1 MPSTSTSNRVPIS
14 RKIRKKLAKQREIEL
29 EERKLSIYRRSCFQ
43 GAAIVRLSDLK
54 SDINFNRDTNNH
66 PNIARLEQLFNYH
79 GFLRLDEKY
88 HIPVM
93 IDTSEWEKRVK
104 WQDPKS
110 LAPEVPLPE
119 LEVAHGCH
127 LFVLDHEDVIA
138 AAEKRF
144 KELNVEE
151 PWCVV
156 DVYVTEAEEAC
167 DQRDEL
173 IRTLQESYSN
183 DRFPPDGRIYRKI
196 RSYQGYPHRQLSN
209 KAAENY
215 WWAVLESSPGSRK
228 GGRSR
233 KGGYLKSLLKH
244 KLLRERFDDLLPVD
258 GLWDD
263 MSIGVLHKLLAMKCD
278 EPIICYLRKIKDTFY
293 KLAGNDNNILAA
305 VDGGT
310 IRKIKSLA
318 PKVSKGDLEF
328 LETGMENK
336 DLFPAIVAPQVRD
349 RILHYLRSIDFPIP
363 TLETFFQDILYL
375 DVCQNVMRQLCI
387 NQPKR
392 KIKRRRNSEEE
403 DNQEEEEEEAEG
415 TSPTIDESLRSQY
428 NSLSESGLISSAHI
442 EVLLKRDLCDLW
454 RFSFQYAF
462 EMTTVKEHRRR
473 VPRKHVDV
481 ERAISLGLHERHN
494 SFDLA
499 DLRHHFLWLASN
511 RGFEVPANN
520 ESQLQPVELPR
531 AMPSDFPPDNEDVG
545 LERRSGKPFTDSVD
559 ADRFA
564 LSRESLRSVSNYQ
577 RVSAAFVRRSVFNAF
592 FAYFDAGIPDSPVL
606 SPRNVVAEPS
616 PDEIDVLL
624 ADTEAAWGAEAR
636 YHGIIADGE
645 FALPPYAGVSS
656 VPHIPMEDRTTYA
669 EWASWD
675 QYRIDPF

>member
-215 WWAVLESSPGSRK
+215 WWAVLESSPGI
-228 GGRSR
+228 
-233 KGGYLKSLLKH
+233 
-244 KLLRERFDDLLPVD
+244 D

-336 DLFPAIVAPQVRD
+336 DLFPAIVAP
-349 RILHYLRSIDFPIP
+349 
-363 TLETFFQDILYL
+363 
-375 DVCQNVMRQLCI
+375 
-387 NQPKR
+387 QPKR

>member
-1 MPSTSTSNRVPIS
+1 
-14 RKIRKKLAKQREIEL
+14 
-29 EERKLSIYRRSCFQ
+29 
-43 GAAIVRLSDLK
+43 
-54 SDINFNRDTNNH
+54 
-66 PNIARLEQLFNYH
+66 
-79 GFLRLDEKY
+79 
-88 HIPVM
+88 
-93 IDTSEWEKRVK
+93 
-104 WQDPKS
+104 
-110 LAPEVPLPE
+110 
-119 LEVAHGCH
+119 
-127 LFVLDHEDVIA
+127 
-138 AAEKRF
+138 
-144 KELNVEE
+144 
-151 PWCVV
+151 
-156 DVYVTEAEEAC
+156 
-167 DQRDEL
+167 
-173 IRTLQESYSN
+173 
-183 DRFPPDGRIYRKI
+183 
-196 RSYQGYPHRQLSN
+196 
-209 KAAENY
+209 
-215 WWAVLESSPGSRK
+215 
-228 GGRSR
+228 
-233 KGGYLKSLLKH
+233 
-244 KLLRERFDDLLPVD
+244 
-258 GLWDD
+258 
-263 MSIGVLHKLLAMKCD
+263 
-278 EPIICYLRKIKDTFY
+278 LRKIKDTFY
-293 KLAGNDNNILAA
+293 KLAGNDNDILAA

-310 IRKIKSLA
+310 IKKIKSLA

-336 DLFPAIVAPQVRD
+336 DLFPAIVAPQDRD
-349 RILHYLRSIDFPIP
+349 RILHYLRNIDFPIP

-403 DNQEEEEEEAEG
+403 DNQEEEEEEEAEG
-415 TSPTIDESLRSQY
+415 PAPTIDESLRSQY
-428 NSLSESGLISSAHI
+428 NSISEGGLISSAYI

-494 SFDLA
+494 SYDLA

-564 LSRESLRSVSNYQ
+564 LSRESLRSVSDYQ
-577 RVSAAFVRRSVFNAF
+577 RVSAAFVRRSVFHAF

-606 SPRNVVAEPS
+606 SPRNVAAEPS
-616 PDEIDVLL
+616 PDEIDILL
-624 ADTEAAWGAEAR
+624 ADTEAAWGTETR
-636 YHGIIADGE
+636 DHGMIADGE
-645 FALPPYAGVSS
+645 FAWASYAEVSS

-669 EWASWD
+669 EPASWD
-675 QYRIDPF
+675 QQYRIYPF